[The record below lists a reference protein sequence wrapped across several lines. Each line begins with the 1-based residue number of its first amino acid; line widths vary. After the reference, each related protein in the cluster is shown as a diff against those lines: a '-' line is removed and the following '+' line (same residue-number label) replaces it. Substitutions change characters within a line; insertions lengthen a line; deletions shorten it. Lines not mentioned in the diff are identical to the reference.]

1 MPINSQCNLA
11 ISDLFKGDL
20 RLASTPDIYLK
31 LQEAIDNPTNPL
43 SDVAYIIEK
52 DASLAIKL
60 LKIVNSAFY
69 GFPSKISSIDRAIGL
84 VGTKELQN
92 IVLSTVAIDTFSDLP
107 GDLISMHDFWAKN
120 LRCALIAKGI
130 DKFLGGEFSE
140 SIFICGIFHHIG
152 QLVFFRRIPEL
163 AREIHLILQ
172 SQENPSNIDEIEIE
186 EATVGF
192 NHYATGAALT
202 KLWKLP
208 EVITQ
213 SIALHPYPD
222 NTGNFHKAASIIRL
236 ADSYSK
242 MELSFSEAEH
252 NHLEISADDL
262 GEIIDQ
268 AYDKFDDIFQ
278 FFYTK

>member
-1 MPINSQCNLA
+1 MPINSQRNLA

-20 RLASTPDIYLK
+20 RLASTPNLYFK
-31 LQEAIDNPTNPL
+31 LQKAIDNPTKSL

-52 DASLAIKL
+52 DAALAIKL

-69 GFPSKISSIDRAIGL
+69 GFPSKISSIDRAINL

-92 IVLSTVAIDTFSDLP
+92 IVLSTIAIDTFSDLP
-107 GDLISMHDFWAKN
+107 GDLISMHDFWARN
-120 LRCALIAKGI
+120 LRCALIAKGV
-130 DKFLGGEFSE
+130 DEFLGSEFSE
-140 SIFICGIFHHIG
+140 SIFICGILHHIG

-163 AREIHLILQ
+163 AREINLILQ
-172 SQENPSNIDEIEIE
+172 SQDNPSNIDEIEIE
-186 EATVGF
+186 EETIGF

-202 KLWKLP
+202 QLWKLP

-222 NTGNFHKAASIIRL
+222 NTGRFHKAASIIRL

-242 MELSFSEAEH
+242 IELAFSASDSS
-252 NHLEISADDL
+252 HLNIPADDL
-262 GEIIDQ
+262 SNIIDK
-268 AYDKFDDIFQ
+268 AYDEFDSIFQ
-278 FFYTK
+278 FFYTE

>member
-1 MPINSQCNLA
+1 MPINSQRNLA

-20 RLASTPDIYLK
+20 RLASTPDIYYK
-31 LQEAIDNPTNPL
+31 LQEAIDNPTKSL
-43 SDVAYIIEK
+43 SDAAYIIEK
-52 DASLAIKL
+52 DAALAIKL

-69 GFPSKISSIDRAIGL
+69 GFPSKISSIDRAINL

-92 IVLSTVAIDTFSDLP
+92 IVLSTIAIDTFSDLP

-130 DKFLGGEFSE
+130 DQFLGNEFSD
-140 SIFICGIFHHIG
+140 SIFICGILHHIG

-163 AREIHLILQ
+163 AREINLILQ
-172 SQENPSNIDEIEIE
+172 SHENPSNLDEIEIE
-186 EATVGF
+186 EGTIGF

-208 EVITQ
+208 DVITQ

-222 NTGNFHKAASIIRL
+222 NTEPFHKAASIIRL

-242 MELSFSEAEH
+242 LDLSFNSSESD
-252 NHLEISADDL
+252 HLEISAHDI
-262 GEIIDQ
+262 GNIIDK
-268 AYDKFDDIFQ
+268 AYDEFDEIFQ
-278 FFYTK
+278 FFYTH

>member
-1 MPINSQCNLA
+1 MPINSQRHLA

-20 RLASTPDIYLK
+20 RLASTPDIYSK
-31 LQEAIDNPTNPL
+31 LQEAIDNPTKSL
-43 SDVAYIIEK
+43 SDAAYVIEK

-69 GFPSKISSIDRAIGL
+69 GFPSKISSIDRAISL

-92 IVLSTVAIDTFSDLP
+92 IVLSTIAIDTFSDLP
-107 GDLISMHDFWAKN
+107 GELISMHDFWARN

-130 DKFLGGEFSE
+130 DNFLGQEFSD
-140 SIFICGIFHHIG
+140 SIFISGILHHIG

-163 AREIHLILQ
+163 AREVNLILQ
-172 SQENPSNIDEIEIE
+172 SREDPSNVDEMEIE
-186 EATVGF
+186 EDIIGF
-192 NHYATGAALT
+192 NHYTTGAALT
-202 KLWKLP
+202 KLWRLP
-208 EVITQ
+208 DVITQ

-222 NTGNFHKAASIIRL
+222 NTENFHKAASIIRL

-242 MELSFSEAEH
+242 IELSFSASES
-252 NHLEISADDL
+252 NHLDISADDI
-262 GEIIDQ
+262 GHIIDK
-268 AYDKFDDIFQ
+268 AYDEFDEIFQ